1 MDGVEDLELEELK
14 RKRLLELQRKLEEER
29 KIAEAKEKYEAEKQ
43 AVLRVILTPD
53 ARQRLANLKMVRPEF
68 VEKLENELIQA
79 VQSGRIEPPITDD
92 MLKRILIRLQES
104 QRREIR
110 IRRI

>member
-1 MDGVEDLELEELK
+1 MVAEDLELEELK
-14 RKRLLELQRKLEEER
+14 RRKLLELQKRLEEER
-29 KIAEAKEKYEAEKQ
+29 RVAEAKEKYEAEKQ
-43 AVLRVILTPD
+43 AMLRVILTPD
-53 ARQRLANLKMVRPEF
+53 ARQRLSNLKIVKPDF

-79 VQSGRIEPPITDD
+79 VQSGRIEPPITDEI
-92 MLKRILIRLQES
+92 LKRILIRLQGS

>member
-1 MDGVEDLELEELK
+1 MEGVEDLELEELK

-110 IRRI
+110 IRRV